1 MMADSD
7 FYVNEDASSDAIA
20 EHAKLKQ
27 RLAAAEEEWF
37 TLTEELEAEMARQ
50 HTGTALLQR
59 PCSGAVYRPV
69 SRPAGAGW
77 GKGRNAGTF
86 P

>member
-50 HTGTALLQR
+50 QERA
-59 PCSGAVYRPV
+59 
-69 SRPAGAGW
+69 
-77 GKGRNAGTF
+77 
-86 P
+86 